1 MVLSLRWIDDLDIS
15 RESPFPQKLH
25 LGTTD
30 RRITPDICSPTRPTR
45 VEIYV
50 RLFREI
56 VLLLC
61 SFCRAFVT
69 RAMASDRSPDMDQA
83 GPSYAP
89 SAPLPGTFFGP
100 SLGISWE
107 KLYDLA
113 PDIPDV
119 MGLRALRPSA
129 AVVKVMSV
137 PDSRCIRVVTPY
149 DHVNIGF
156 HEILL
161 HDMGEE
167 ELLFVATNELD
178 YLLRIWAGLVCFCVK
193 IPAGSGMHAEGVQ
206 GTVWL
211 YTVRELYTL
220 WQVHPAGFG
229 QAHCLL
235 PHRIRAAV
243 EGDCSGLY

>member
-1 MVLSLRWIDDLDIS
+1 MTGSLLAGSPHRLVWFRLYSVLLSLRWIDDLDIS

-25 LGTTD
+25 RGTKD
-30 RRITPDICSPTRPTR
+30 RRITPDICSLTRPTR
-45 VEIYV
+45 VEIYLL
-50 RLFREI
+50 LFREI

-69 RAMASDRSPDMDQA
+69 RVMASDRSPDMDQA

-89 SAPLPGTFFGP
+89 SAPLPGTFFDP
-100 SLGISWE
+100 SLDISSE

-113 PDIPDV
+113 PDITHV

-137 PDSRCIRVVTPY
+137 PGSRCIRVVTPD

-161 HDMGEE
+161 HDMGKEE
-167 ELLFVATNELD
+167 VNLTIFAVFGRGPWLFLCQYTS
-178 YLLRIWAGLVCFCVK
+178 RIWNACGRSARNSLAVHS
-193 IPAGSGMHAEGVQ
+193 P
-206 GTVWL
+206 GTVHIVASTSSGIWAS
-211 YTVRELYTL
+211 TL
-220 WQVHPAGFG
+220 PFTT
-229 QAHCLL
+229 
-235 PHRIRAAV
+235 
-243 EGDCSGLY
+243 